1 MTTLTDT
8 ELATRWGMTTKTL
21 YRWRTQNRGPRY
33 LKLGKKI
40 LYPLTAVE
48 EYEKQLIDGPGFTS
62 TPEQTPHT
70 SHGLIHLAALSI
82 H

>member
-1 MTTLTDT
+1 MINLTD
-8 ELATRWGMTTKTL
+8 EDLADRWKTSKKTL
-21 YRWRTQNRGPRY
+21 YRWRTQNQGPKY
-33 LKLGKKI
+33 LKIGKKI

-70 SHGLIHLAALSI
+70 SHGLIHLAALII

>member
-1 MTTLTDT
+1 
-8 ELATRWGMTTKTL
+8 
-21 YRWRTQNRGPRY
+21 
-33 LKLGKKI
+33 LKISKKI

>member
-1 MTTLTDT
+1 MINLTD
-8 ELATRWGMTTKTL
+8 EDLADRWKTSKKTL
-21 YRWRTQNRGPRY
+21 YRLRTQNRGPKY
-33 LKLGKKI
+33 LKISKKI

-70 SHGLIHLAALSI
+70 SHGLIHLAALII

>member
-1 MTTLTDT
+1 MINLTD
-8 ELATRWGMTTKTL
+8 EDLADRWKTSKKTL
-21 YRWRTQNRGPRY
+21 YRLRAQNRGPKY
-33 LKLGKKI
+33 LKISKKI